1 MFGISS
7 ILSGRKNNQGPKPLN
22 NKQLIQEQHD
32 AEYEQFKAVLESFD
46 TTRIDDR
53 LLILE
58 KFLSTEEHL
67 TLEALIDLLAD
78 DKPAL
83 RDQHFLKE
91 TMELFCDLGFAHEIV
106 FDSQESKYEH
116 NHLGTHHDHFICTR
130 CGKIHEFNNQK
141 LEKLQVDIA
150 RALNFHP
157 LQHKME
163 IYGLCSDCMAQRDSS
178 LPLIL
183 AANGEKVKIVK
194 INGGR
199 VMQGRLAAM
208 GITLDS
214 CVDIINNNAIGQVLI
229 AVEGVRLALNRGMA
243 QKILVEHSCQ
253 HK

>member
-7 ILSGRKNNQGPKPLN
+7 ILLGRKNNQDPESFN
-22 NKQLIQEQHD
+22 SKQLIQEQHD
-32 AEYEQFKAVLESFD
+32 SEYEQFKAVLESFD
-46 TTRIDDR
+46 TARIDDR
-53 LLILE
+53 LLILK

-67 TLEALIDLLAD
+67 TLDALIDLFAD
-78 DKPAL
+78 EKPAL

-130 CGKIHEFNNQK
+130 CGKIQEFNNQK
-141 LEKLQVDIA
+141 LEKLQLDIA

-178 LPLIL
+178 LPLIM

-199 VMQGRLAAM
+199 DMQARLAAM

-229 AVEGVRLALNRGMA
+229 AVDGVRLALNRGMA